1 MTVMN
6 MSTENTTPSEA
17 EAPLEAQPVAMEAS
31 EESAAPE
38 AAATDAAE
46 AEAEAAEAE
55 AEEAEAPVSRS
66 LKWYTV
72 QTYSSY
78 ENRVRDS
85 LCQRIAQLKM
95 EELFGEILVPT
106 ETQTDVLKSGK
117 TRVRQK
123 VSFPGYIFVE
133 MVMTETSWHL
143 VKDTGRVIGFLGD
156 QNPKVVPISDINN
169 MRRGIV
175 EGSAKPKPRLSFAVG
190 EEVRVLE
197 GAFANF
203 TGMVDEVNNDKQKL
217 KVIVSIFG
225 RSTPVELDF
234 SNVEKR

>member
-1 MTVMN
+1 MN

-17 EAPLEAQPVAMEAS
+17 EVPAEAQAVAMEAAPPSPSNSEGTSTSDVAAESESS
-31 EESAAPE
+31 EESATPAPK
-38 AAATDAAE
+38 ART
-46 AEAEAAEAE
+46 
-55 AEEAEAPVSRS
+55 

-85 LCQRIAQLKM
+85 LCQRIAQHKM
-95 EELFGEILVPT
+95 EEVFGDILVPT

-156 QNPKVVPISDINN
+156 KTPKVVPIGDINN
-169 MRRGIV
+169 MRRGII
-175 EGSAKPKPRLSFAVG
+175 EGSAKPKPRLSFASG

-203 TGMVDEVNNDKQKL
+203 TGMVDEVNTDKQKL

>member
-6 MSTENTTPSEA
+6 MSTENTTPPEA
-17 EAPLEAQPVAMEAS
+17 EVPVEAQAVAVEAATQS
-31 EESAAPE
+31 ASTSESASDASAESDTSDESATPAPKE
-38 AAATDAAE
+38 
-46 AEAEAAEAE
+46 
-55 AEEAEAPVSRS
+55 RK

-85 LCQRIAQLKM
+85 LCQRIAQHKM
-95 EELFGEILVPT
+95 EDIFGDILVPT

-156 QNPKVVPISDINN
+156 QTPKVVPIGDINN
-169 MRRGIV
+169 MRRGII
-175 EGSAKPKPRLSFAVG
+175 EGSAKPKPRLSFAPG
-190 EEVRVLE
+190 QEVRVLE